1 MVVKLFSTKK
11 SYFVSASFFIVWNV
25 CGSFGSNPVSAT
37 KKRPFGRLV
46 AESTGLRDAV
56 ALSHKTSKFAIAALR
71 LCSLRCFVPLQTF
84 FAGAA
89 AKKTLSGPF
98 GSSPVSAAKKNA
110 LTGVW
115 WRRVQDSNLCTVIHG
130 DGLAIRCITT
140 LPTLH

>member
-98 GSSPVSAAKKNA
+98 GSSPVSAAKKKRPYGRLVA
-110 LTGVW
+110 ESTGLEPVH
-115 WRRVQDSNLCTVIHG
+115 RYSR
-130 DGLAIRCITT
+130 
-140 LPTLH
+140 

>member
-11 SYFVSASFFIVWNV
+11 TYFVSASFFIVRNV
-25 CGSFGSNPVSAT
+25 CGYFGSNPVSAT

-89 AKKTLSGPF
+89 AKKRLAGLSVRALYPPQKKRPYGRLVAEST
-98 GSSPVSAAKKNA
+98 GLEPVHRYS
-110 LTGVW
+110 
-115 WRRVQDSNLCTVIHG
+115 R
-130 DGLAIRCITT
+130 
-140 LPTLH
+140 